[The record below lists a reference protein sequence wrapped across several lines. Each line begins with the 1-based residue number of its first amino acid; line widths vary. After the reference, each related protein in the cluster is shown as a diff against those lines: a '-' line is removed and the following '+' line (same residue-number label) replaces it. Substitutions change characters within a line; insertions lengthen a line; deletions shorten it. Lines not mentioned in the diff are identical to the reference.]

1 MSATVVYLENVLVPS
16 GRRVD
21 SVEPASIQSFAPVG
35 WVHPFVAFLDGRPI
49 LRADWGQVIEHDQ
62 ALAFIDVNAIPQG
75 GGGGGS
81 DAVRMVAMI
90 AVMYYTGGLAAGL
103 VGATTGLAYS
113 AAYVGIGLA
122 GMALVNAILPTPQP
136 TSPQQAA
143 ALAAPSP
150 TYSLQAQGNSARVDG
165 AIPEHFGRML
175 AYPDFA
181 AQPYAEYSGN
191 EQYLYQ
197 LLCIGRGQY
206 DIEAIRIEDTP
217 ISSFADIEYE
227 IVQPG
232 EALDLFPAAVVTSPE
247 VSGQELLCISGNYAQ
262 SGTSIEVYCPDSGL
276 YIGASVYLEF
286 TSGASTSG
294 TYSVVSIPSAGKIG
308 VTSASSVS
316 TSGACNT
323 SPWIGGFVASDSGS
337 VANYLGLDFIA
348 GRGLYHAMDDA
359 SLAPWSVRPYAE
371 IRLVDAVGSPIGG
384 WSAFSAPVY
393 TGATTTPQRYTERN
407 PPTTPGRYEVRVRR
421 LDAQQSSQRYGD
433 SLAWVGLRA
442 YLSDSRTFGDVTLIA
457 MKLRA
462 SNSLSAQSSR
472 KINVICTRKIP
483 VWNGS
488 TWSANTAT
496 RSIAWPLAYACKQVG
511 LTDAQIDLA
520 ALLSL
525 DATWAARGDYFDARF
540 DNFLSFWEAATK
552 IAQAGRA
559 KPYMQ
564 GGVMRVMRD
573 QAATVPVAMFSMR
586 NITKGSFKVDY
597 LMPTSDTADAVRAS
611 YFDSMAWAPAT
622 VSASLPGSTSAKP
635 AKVDLF
641 GVTSRA
647 QAFREAT
654 YIAATNRY
662 RRKMIHFSTEME
674 GGIPSFGDLVT
685 IQHDMPGWG
694 QGGDV
699 VAYNSGTRTLSL
711 AETPVWKPGS
721 PHYITLR
728 NRDGSPAGP
737 YLVTAGALPND
748 VVVGGSD
755 VLSVYTGA
763 GAERTHFAFGWA
775 DTYSQPARILSI
787 KPSSLTRFDVVCVN
801 EDSNVHTA
809 DVGVITPVRQTSQLA
824 GFVAAPVV
832 TGVIAYP
839 SRENLALMV
848 LSWPGAPWANSYE
861 IEQSSNGSAWAS
873 CGSTSNTEFLSPML
887 YGKSTQF
894 RVAAVGLARG
904 PWFVVLPDT
913 LPPPAFDFFNI
924 MAQPDGT
931 RQYNFGYSSITTRPA
946 DWMGAEI
953 RYIGGTVASPDW
965 DAMTRL
971 QDETT
976 HYTNSPVELNAPL
989 SGVFTFACKSLDTTG
1004 NKSTYLVRN
1013 ITLPNRRL
1021 GNVFDEFYEGLE
1033 GWPGALTGAHIQ
1045 DGVIEA
1051 TDSTTWATL
1060 PATWAGWTRWNF
1072 APASPIYYETP
1083 VRDFGVIVAG
1093 QINAEISADGT
1104 VVLQMATSTDGTTWS
1119 AWGSAVGPFSTR
1131 WLKLRLAVTA
1141 NGSYPIPIIRKF
1153 DYRIDSPMKSEYI
1166 NDVVISALTGAYR
1179 IGVGDI
1185 RIPLAGTYSILK
1197 RTTVVIQ
1204 DGSSGTWTSTR
1215 IDQSLSP
1222 APRWQFRLN
1231 GVLADPSFV
1240 DFFVEGFP

>member
-103 VGATTGLAYS
+103 VGATSGLAYS

-122 GMALVNAILPTPQP
+122 GMALVNAVLPTPQP

-165 AIPEHFGRML
+165 AIPEHFGYMK
-175 AYPDFA
+175 AYLDFA

-206 DIEAIRIEDTP
+206 DIGPIYIEDTP
-217 ISSFADIEYE
+217 LSSFPGINVE
-227 IVQPG
+227 VVNPG
-232 EALDLFPAAVVTSPE
+232 ETLDLFPAAVITSLE
-247 VSGQELLCISGNYAQ
+247 VSGFDMSDA
-262 SGTSIEVYCPDSGL
+262 TVYGP
-276 YIGASVYLEF
+276 
-286 TSGASTSG
+286 
-294 TYSVVSIPSAGKIG
+294 
-308 VTSASSVS
+308 
-316 TSGACNT
+316 
-323 SPWIGGFVASDSGS
+323 FVASGSGTT
-337 VANYLGLDFIA
+337 ANYIGIDYVMP
-348 GRGLYHAMDDA
+348 RGLYYADDNA
-359 SLAPWSVRPYAE
+359 NLLDAGLTVLSEAQA
-371 IRLVDAVGSPIGG
+371 IDAVGSPIGSWFTLG
-384 WSAFSAPVY
+384 SEY
-393 TGATTTPQRYTERN
+393 MHGATTTPQRRSFRYAV
-407 PPTTPGRYEVRVRR
+407 TPGRYQVRVHRVDVKNTTTR
-421 LDAQQSSQRYGD
+421 VGHDVS
-433 SLAWVGLRA
+433 WTGLRS
-442 YLSDSRTFGDVTLIA
+442 YLNDSRTFGDVTLIA
-457 MKLRA
+457 LRMKA
-462 SNSLSAQSSR
+462 SNSLTAQSSR
-472 KINVICTRKIP
+472 KINLLAQRKLP

-488 TWSANTAT
+488 TWSAPTGT
-496 RSIAWPLAYACKQVG
+496 RSIAWAFAYACKQVG
-511 LTDAQIDLA
+511 LTDAQVDLA

-525 DATWAARGDYFDARF
+525 DATWSARGDYFDARF
-540 DNFLSFWEAATK
+540 DNFLSFWEAVTK

-559 KPYMQ
+559 KPFMQ

-597 LMPTSDTADAVRAS
+597 LMPTYDTADAVRAS
-611 YFDSMAWAPAT
+611 YFDSVAWAPAT

-755 VLSVYTGA
+755 VPSVYTGE

-809 DVGVITPVRQTSQLA
+809 DVGLFTPVRQTSQLA

-832 TGVIAYP
+832 TNVIAYP
-839 SRENLALMV
+839 SRENLTLMV
-848 LSWPGAPWANSYE
+848 LSWPGAAWANSYE
-861 IEQSSNGSAWAS
+861 IEQSSDGSAWAS
-873 CGSTSNTEFLSPML
+873 CGATSNTEFLSPML

-894 RVAAVGLARG
+894 RVAAVGIARG
-904 PWFVVLPDT
+904 PWFTVAPDT
-913 LPPPAFDFFNI
+913 TPPPAFDFFNI

-931 RQYNFGYSSITTRPA
+931 RQYNFGYSLLANRPA

-953 RYIGGTVASPDW
+953 RYMGGTVASPDW
-965 DAMTRL
+965 DAMTQL
-971 QDETT
+971 QDATT
-976 HYTNSPVELNAPL
+976 FYTNSPVELNAPL

-1004 NKSTYLVRN
+1004 NESEYLVRN

-1021 GNVFDEFYEGLE
+1021 GNTFDEFFEGLE
-1033 GWPGALTGAHIQ
+1033 GWTGTLTNCHIQ
-1045 DGVIEA
+1045 DGVVEA
-1051 TDSTTWATL
+1051 NDSTTWATL
-1060 PATWAGWTRWNF
+1060 PATWSAWARWNTS
-1072 APASPIYYETP
+1072 PASPIYYETP
-1083 VRDFGVIVAG
+1083 VKDFGVLVSG
-1093 QINAEISADGT
+1093 QVNPVIAADGT

-1131 WLKLRLAVTA
+1131 WMKLRLTVTA
-1141 NGSYPIPIIRKF
+1141 NGSFPIPIIRKF
-1153 DYRIDSPMKSEYI
+1153 DWQIDSPMKAEYI
-1166 NDVVISALTGAYR
+1166 NDVAISGLSGAYR
-1179 IGVGDI
+1179 IGTGDI
-1185 RIPLAGTYSILK
+1185 RIPLGSTYSVIK
-1197 RTTVVIQ
+1197 RTTIVIQ
-1204 DGSSGTWTSTR
+1204 DGSAGTWTYAR

-1231 GVLADPSFV
+1231 GVLTDPAFV